1 MSTDQDPGLAAAV
14 LMRQLDPIT
23 RQLHEVLQQLQQLPL
38 LPGLQRCAEVLPDAR
53 QRLDYVARKCGA
65 AAERVIDSVEQAKL
79 EQHALRAA
87 VQRMQQCQGAMP
99 AAQLHALAA
108 EVGAASARV
117 DQRLTDILLAQDFH
131 DLTGQV
137 LAKTVALVAELEAAV
152 QRLQP
157 QRTVHE
163 ATSGT
168 GNCLSGPALGG
179 VRAGGAT
186 GAEVL
191 HSQPEVDA
199 LLAGLGL

>member
-79 EQHALRAA
+79 EQHALRAT
-87 VQRMQQCQGAMP
+87 VQRMQQCQDAMP
-99 AAQLHALAA
+99 AAQVHALAA
-108 EVGAASARV
+108 EVAAASARV

-137 LAKTVALVAELEAAV
+137 LAKTVALVVELEAAV

-157 QRTVHE
+157 HRALHE
-163 ATSGT
+163 TTPGTASG
-168 GNCLSGPALGG
+168 LSGPVLASA
-179 VRAGGAT
+179 RAGGAT
-186 GAEVL
+186 DADVL